1 MTLTLLQQ
9 VYSIGVSSKL
19 PMSGQP
25 PNFTLPNP
33 SVEITTEHTV
43 SSDIPIILSA
53 IAGFFFPC
61 HPLHRGTEVGFFL
74 LCKPV

>member
-1 MTLTLLQQ
+1 MTLMLLQQ
-9 VYSIGVSSKL
+9 VVSSKL
-19 PMSGQP
+19 AMSGQP

-53 IAGFFFPC
+53 IAGSFFPC
-61 HPLHRGTEVGFFL
+61 HPFRHGTEVGLLL
-74 LCKPV
+74 LCKQV

>member
-1 MTLTLLQQ
+1 MTLMLLQQ

-19 PMSGQP
+19 MSGQP

-53 IAGFFFPC
+53 IAGSFFPC
-61 HPLHRGTEVGFFL
+61 HPLHRGTEAGLFL